1 MKLMHVGMHACM
13 YVQDSMMSLKDRS
26 TLINAYLGS
35 ATLAVV
41 FTAMFA
47 SVVFSQLIL
56 AEVFE
61 LVSHCLLQAHWK

>member
-1 MKLMHVGMHACM
+1 
-13 YVQDSMMSLKDRS
+13 MSLKDRS
-26 TLINAYLGS
+26 TLINAYLGF